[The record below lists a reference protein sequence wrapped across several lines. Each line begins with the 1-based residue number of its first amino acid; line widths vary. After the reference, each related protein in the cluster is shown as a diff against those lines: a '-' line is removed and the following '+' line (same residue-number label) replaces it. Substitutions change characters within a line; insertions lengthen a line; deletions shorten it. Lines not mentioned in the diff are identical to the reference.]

1 MEERVNCFF
10 MSTEFVIS
18 VKIKHSTNG
27 SVSLCQL
34 LFFWESHFA
43 NQLYFHTSDL
53 PGQTRGQIGPSC
65 TTGLSVNLNACIK
78 KNEDFKEI
86 KSRYLFRYIYLGKK
100 KHKLLQRNIKNNDAL
115 ARCYTC
121 IHISYIVTTN
131 PAFLEC
137 IV

>member
-1 MEERVNCFF
+1 MFNMPMWEKEKTLVTSFF
-10 MSTEFVIS
+10 SFSTLIIF
-18 VKIKHSTNG
+18 KRLFLLGGIKSHQCMG

-100 KHKLLQRNIKNNDAL
+100 KA
-115 ARCYTC
+115 
-121 IHISYIVTTN
+121 
-131 PAFLEC
+131 
-137 IV
+137 